1 MKWIVDNRGKLPETL
16 FDGARVITMNAFN
29 LYFKDSYKYWP
40 TALSNIPSRFDLPE
54 EKGFFPHKFNTRQ
67 NQGYE
72 GKPPPEEYFCPE
84 LTMDLKKYNE
94 FKAWHNEIN
103 EAYEKGQYVYN
114 FKAEQLKYCR
124 QDVTV
129 LRLAGEK
136 YRAEYM
142 QKFDIDPWTEAC
154 TMASTSNL
162 IYRRIFMQEDTI
174 GIIPP
179 YGYRPK
185 DQQSGLGR
193 LDLKWRDETE
203 FGGDLMYMSKHGA
216 GEKRLRI
223 PAINAKVDG
232 YDPVTKTI
240 IQVKGCFWHGH
251 PTCYEAHTINQVK
264 GVSMGRL
271 FDQTQTQS
279 RRFREANYDVQDI
292 WECQIRQMMKNNTDG
307 IRDWMGKESESV
319 YIHEPLNPREAFF
332 GGRTEAVRLYAKDE
346 EIRYY
351 DFTSLYPYVNKYGD
365 YPKGHP
371 LVYTQDFHY
380 DNDAY
385 FGLMKCDI
393 LPPQDLYHPVIPVRL
408 PVSKNGHKLMFTLCS
423 QCAMEQ
429 NLTECKHTDE
439 QRMLKGT
446 WATPEIYY
454 AVEKGYKIVKIHEV
468 WHYPD
473 RVTGLFKDYIDA
485 FLKIKQQ
492 ASGWPEWCTTEELKH
507 QYIENY
513 KEKEGIELDYDEIKK
528 NPSAR
533 AGAKQELNNAW
544 GYYGQNPNKA
554 ETEIVQDAF
563 RFHELLT
570 KDSCTVT
577 ARQINYDH
585 LLVKSVHKRDFVS
598 TGNKTNV
605 VVALF
610 TTMWARLK
618 LHRDLLDKL
627 QERVYYCDTDAA
639 IYRYDANSYNPPTG
653 DFLGE
658 LTSELPPGHHISEFC
673 SGGAKN
679 YSCKVINSATGEHV
693 SNITKVR
700 GLSVKKLSAQK
711 VVNHD
716 VMVDLVLSKEQL
728 RSNGLSGKKVEVPL
742 FYIARDDAFNL
753 HSHVVKKNYS
763 LVFDKRVLKV
773 NEDYRTLPYGYKKP
787 I

>member
-1 MKWIVDNRGKLPETL
+1 MKW
-16 FDGARVITMNAFN
+16 
-29 LYFKDSYKYWP
+29 
-40 TALSNIPSRFDLPE
+40 
-54 EKGFFPHKFNTRQ
+54 
-67 NQGYE
+67 
-72 GKPPPEEYFCPE
+72 
-84 LTMDLKKYNE
+84 
-94 FKAWHNEIN
+94 
-103 EAYEKGQYVYN
+103 
-114 FKAEQLKYCR
+114 
-124 QDVTV
+124 
-129 LRLAGEK
+129 
-136 YRAEYM
+136 
-142 QKFDIDPWTEAC
+142 
-154 TMASTSNL
+154 
-162 IYRRIFMQEDTI
+162 
-174 GIIPP
+174 
-179 YGYRPK
+179 
-185 DQQSGLGR
+185 
-193 LDLKWRDETE
+193 
-203 FGGDLMYMSKHGA
+203 
-216 GEKRLRI
+216 
-223 PAINAKVDG
+223 
-232 YDPVTKTI
+232 
-240 IQVKGCFWHGH
+240 
-251 PTCYEAHTINQVK
+251 
-264 GVSMGRL
+264 
-271 FDQTQTQS
+271 
-279 RRFREANYDVQDI
+279 
-292 WECQIRQMMKNNTDG
+292 
-307 IRDWMGKESESV
+307 
-319 YIHEPLNPREAFF
+319 
-332 GGRTEAVRLYAKDE
+332 
-346 EIRYY
+346 
-351 DFTSLYPYVNKYGD
+351 
-365 YPKGHP
+365 
-371 LVYTQDFHY
+371 
-380 DNDAY
+380 
-385 FGLMKCDI
+385 DI

-473 RVTGLFKDYIDA
+473 RVTGLFKNYIDA

-728 RSNGLSGKKVEVPL
+728 RSNGLSGKKVEVPF

-773 NEDYRTLPYGYKKP
+773 NEDYRTFPYGYKKP